1 MSGDRISSIA
11 DTYWAAHLGCR
22 PRELF
27 VRPFHLATH
36 GVDLAGYNGVQ
47 ALFRNGCVCASIP
60 PERETGII
68 PLLGHVRGGC
78 SPDQLISALRPV
90 ASLVLGPAFVGYAE
104 TLPLPS
110 PGARSLSAKDEDS
123 VKALEYARGPAE
135 WGHGG
140 SPLTHPCSGV
150 FVGEQLA
157 ALAGFEVWGGTI
169 AHISIVTH
177 PAFRSRGLGRDAVAH
192 LAQRAI
198 RAGLLPQYRTLDS
211 NTPSIRVAASLGFQ
225 RYATSVA
232 VRLR

>member
-1 MSGDRISSIA
+1 MSGDRIPSTA

-27 VRPFHLATH
+27 GRPFHLATH
-36 GVDLAGYNGVQ
+36 GVELAGYNGVQ

-60 PERETGII
+60 PEREAEFVS
-68 PLLGHVRGGC
+68 LLMHVRGGC
-78 SPDQLISALRPV
+78 SPDHFIAALQPV

-104 TLPLPS
+104 TVPQPS
-110 PGARSLSAKDEDS
+110 RAARRLSAQDEDA
-123 VKALEYARGPAE
+123 VKALERACDPTE
-135 WGHGG
+135 WEHGG

-157 ALAGFEVWGGTI
+157 ALAGYEVWAGTI

-177 PAFRSRGLGRDAVAH
+177 PEFRGRGLGRSAVAH

-198 RAGLLPQYRTLDS
+198 CAGLLPQYRTLDS
-211 NTPSIRVAASLGFQ
+211 NTPSIRVGASLGFQ